1 MIEQSDGV
9 EVCERPG
16 ICTTLCYVV
25 FTDGEEQDWRRNA
38 NPEHHIDAR
47 RLIADPVFV
56 SFTGNESLMGTHCES
71 KVNVLTPAEVT
82 DLLLELKLLHK
93 TRKPCDSK
101 FVAYTDITATWSG
114 SIS

>member
-25 FTDGEEQDWRRNA
+25 FTDGKNKIGDA

-56 SFTGNESLMGTHCES
+56 SFTGNERLMGTHCES
-71 KVNVLTPAEVT
+71 KVNVLTPAEIT

-93 TRKPCDSK
+93 TRTPYDFK